1 MPGVVSYGPRA
12 ETAIRKRNTPL
23 EPAGKVLNVRSKKQ
37 AGKNGIPPGRVFSHQ
52 FRLPTFRVFPAAPI
66 SHSFAD
72 MAASVLFQLFEV
84 TEHLLSLA
92 LGILQKRDSA
102 FKKSIQGMWT
112 LYVSDIPCTFLES
125 TSIGCF
131 EGCLISKEFA
141 PALSFGKAP
150 VSRHMFSAK

>member
-1 MPGVVSYGPRA
+1 MGFRRGGCFRTNFDYQHS
-12 ETAIRKRNTPL
+12 
-23 EPAGKVLNVRSKKQ
+23 
-37 AGKNGIPPGRVFSHQ
+37 VFSR
-52 FRLPTFRVFPAAPI
+52 RLQYRTVLPI
-66 SHSFAD
+66 WQRWCFC
-72 MAASVLFQLFEV
+72 QLFEV
-84 TEHLLSLA
+84 AELLLSLA

-112 LYVSDIPCTFLES
+112 LYVSDMPCTFLES